1 MNISIIGASA
11 GIGLETVKRALTRK
25 HTVTALSRSKIE
37 VGNDA
42 LTSVKGS
49 ATNKTDLLRS
59 VENADAV
66 LVTLGTGTSMA
77 ATTLFSDSAKL
88 LIEIQTENKLDAPFI
103 FVTGFGAGDSIDYTS
118 KAVKEFIE
126 TALKDVY
133 ADKTKMEGMITNSNL
148 NWIIVRPGALL
159 DGPITE
165 KYRIETQLY
174 QGFDIGSINRADVAD
189 FLVRQAENPT
199 ELKKYVAIS
208 AN

>member
-1 MNISIIGASA
+1 
-11 GIGLETVKRALTRK
+11 
-25 HTVTALSRSKIE
+25 
-37 VGNDA
+37 
-42 LTSVKGS
+42 
-49 ATNKTDLLRS
+49 
-59 VENADAV
+59 
-66 LVTLGTGTSMA
+66 MA

-148 NWIIVRPGALL
+148 
-159 DGPITE
+159 
-165 KYRIETQLY
+165 
-174 QGFDIGSINRADVAD
+174 GSINRADVAD

>member
-1 MNISIIGASA
+1 M
-11 GIGLETVKRALTRK
+11 
-25 HTVTALSRSKIE
+25 
-37 VGNDA
+37 
-42 LTSVKGS
+42 
-49 ATNKTDLLRS
+49 
-59 VENADAV
+59 
-66 LVTLGTGTSMA
+66 
-77 ATTLFSDSAKL
+77 
-88 LIEIQTENKLDAPFI
+88 
-103 FVTGFGAGDSIDYTS
+103 
-118 KAVKEFIE
+118 E

-148 NWIIVRPGALL
+148 NWIIVRPGVLL